1 MSIPET
7 PPPPYPGEFTG
18 VWQIP
23 PPSYSEVDP
32 ALQAPQEVMIACG
45 GWDGEHAL
53 DTVEM
58 FDPSKGEWSPLPRM
72 LAPRRDH
79 GAAVVGEVLYVVGG
93 WNMEP
98 YYSQVERYNMRTQA
112 WAPAPPLSG
121 PRGWP
126 GVAVLGEYIYCV
138 GGYDGKDRAVKVV
151 ERFHVR
157 GERWEVVRGLNKAR
171 GGCGLVEY
179 NGCMYA
185 IGGYDG
191 DKALKSVEKFDP
203 KDGKWRMVAEMPSR
217 REDLSHACV
226 VYNNNIVVM
235 GGVDDNETVLATG
248 AMYSPDT
255 DKWRPMQAALLREK
269 RGLSV
274 SVVGGVMFAVGGEDR
289 NDQNLEMVMMFDTNS
304 QSWQHWHPMRGGR
317 AGHAVGVVRRQPPAA
332 IGAGGF
338 AF

>member
-1 MSIPET
+1 M
-7 PPPPYPGEFTG
+7 
-18 VWQIP
+18 V
-23 PPSYSEVDP
+23 
-32 ALQAPQEVMIACG
+32 
-45 GWDGEHAL
+45 
-53 DTVEM
+53 
-58 FDPSKGEWSPLPRM
+58 
-72 LAPRRDH
+72 RR
-79 GAAVVGEVLYVVGG
+79 
-93 WNMEP
+93 
-98 YYSQVERYNMRTQA
+98 
-112 WAPAPPLSG
+112 
-121 PRGWP
+121 
-126 GVAVLGEYIYCV
+126 
-138 GGYDGKDRAVKVV
+138 
-151 ERFHVR
+151 
-157 GERWEVVRGLNKAR
+157 LNKAR

-179 NGCMYA
+179 NGCLYA

-191 DKALKSVEKFDP
+191 DKALNSVEKFDP

-235 GGVDDNETVLATG
+235 GGVDDNGTVLATG

-269 RGLSV
+269 RGLSL